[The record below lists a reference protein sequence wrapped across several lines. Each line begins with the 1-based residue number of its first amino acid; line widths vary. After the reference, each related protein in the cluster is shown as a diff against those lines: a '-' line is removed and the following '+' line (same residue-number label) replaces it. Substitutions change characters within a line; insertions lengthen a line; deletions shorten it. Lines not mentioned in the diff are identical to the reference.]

1 MDNRLKGAGLVF
13 ACLLFLGW
21 GVSPVS
27 ASSRTSAAAI
37 GNVDLKA
44 TYQLTG
50 AVSKHASFVNEIL
63 AASCAYVGS
72 HGTGVA
78 FVGGPARFGVPSPP
92 PPSGNA
98 ENIDFTAG
106 VSPYKGPGTYTKA
119 DILKSGGTDIIV
131 GSGMYNA
138 VAKTASA
145 AMTVHANGSGS
156 FTFSKATPFKP
167 GPTLSG
173 KVTWTCGT

>member
-1 MDNRLKGAGLVF
+1 
-13 ACLLFLGW
+13 
-21 GVSPVS
+21 
-27 ASSRTSAAAI
+27 
-37 GNVDLKA
+37 
-44 TYQLTG
+44 
-50 AVSKHASFVNEIL
+50 
-63 AASCAYVGS
+63 
-72 HGTGVA
+72 
-78 FVGGPARFGVPSPP
+78 VPSPP

-138 VAKTASA
+138 VAETASA
-145 AMTVHANGSGS
+145 SMTVHANGSGS